1 MRICFVPH
9 IECGNRFRYD
19 STYFFDDF
27 MISLEIS
34 LIKYFSQ
41 FEDIDFIIKALKGS
55 LYADILGDYIRE
67 KKYRNVFFQDG
78 DLSDTLKK
86 SDLAIID
93 FPTSTILDASKAN
106 IPTLVLSYDAL
117 TIRKEALKQYKN
129 IEIFQYK
136 NQQEILKSISEFI
149 NSNS

>member
-1 MRICFVPH
+1 MKICFIPH

-41 FEDIDFIIKALKGS
+41 LEDIDFIIKALKGS

-67 KKYRNVFFQDG
+67 KKYRNIFFQDG
-78 DLSDTLKK
+78 NLSDTLKK

-93 FPTSTILDASKAN
+93 FPSSTILEANKEN
-106 IPTLVLSYDAL
+106 IPTLILSYPAIS
-117 TIRKEALKQYKN
+117 IRKDAIKQFNN

-136 NQQEILKSISEFI
+136 NQKEILNEISKFI
-149 NSNS
+149 KKNT

>member
-1 MRICFVPH
+1 MRICFIPH

-41 FEDIDFIIKALKGS
+41 LEDIEFIIKAFKDS

-67 KKYRNVFFQDG
+67 KKYRNIFFQDG
-78 DLSDTLKK
+78 DLSNTLKE

-93 FPTSTILDASKAN
+93 FPSSTILEANKAN
-106 IPTLVLSYDAL
+106 IPTLVLSYPAIS
-117 TIRKEALKQYKN
+117 IRKDALKQYKN
-129 IEIFQYK
+129 IELFQYV
-136 NQQEILKSISEFI
+136 NQKEIIKKISEFI
-149 NSNS
+149 IINK